1 MQIKSEP
8 TVRVIAGAF
17 QGRDAAVLGEQFE
30 EFVQDFG
37 FSRPKVVT
45 RVVTA
50 YTLAVPGAILNVPA
64 DWVVPL
70 AAELAAC

>member
-30 EFVQDFG
+30 EFVQ
-37 FSRPKVVT
+37 
-45 RVVTA
+45 A
-50 YTLAVPGAILNVPA
+50 NVPA

-70 AAELAAC
+70 AAELAA